1 MRVRQ
6 LDGHELRSM
15 LARPDQPWLQA
26 LSLRLRNLPTHPD
39 SRVLIAEEDGHPRAL
54 LGLKMY
60 WVGGGHLRKVT
71 IVVLG
76 VDPAHNRRGI
86 GSRLVRFAEGLARIN
101 GCTRVEGE
109 ADVEGWE
116 DGRCWAGLGYDGTEA
131 GLLKVLRSPVQGTV
145 A

>member
-1 MRVRQ
+1 MRARQ
-6 LDGHELRSM
+6 LDRNELRTM
-15 LARPDQPWLQA
+15 LARPDQAWLQA
-26 LSLRLRNLPTHPD
+26 LCLRLRNLPPLPD
-39 SRVLIAEEDGHPRAL
+39 SRILIAEEDGQPLAL
-54 LGLKMY
+54 LGLRMH
-60 WVGGGHLRKVT
+60 WGGGGQLRRVT
-71 IVVLG
+71 IAVLG

-101 GCTRVEGE
+101 GCTRVEVE

-116 DGRCWAGLGYDGTEA
+116 DGRCWTGLGYDGTEA